1 MELGKETT
9 AEQRRKRII
18 VVVFISF
25 MGLLLLFTLFSNTLQ
40 SLTLPKVTTEQPKK
54 GGISLVIEGSGILQP
69 IAEVKLFGSTNW
81 KTQQVHVKE
90 GDRVKKGQKLITYD
104 SKPAEQDIEVE
115 LTNLEKQKIEQQS
128 FQDQY
133 ILASFEEDE
142 LKRRSAQRDI
152 EKGKLDIAAQ
162 ERKINEMRE
171 HVSKNQLLTAPF
183 DGIITSLN
191 AVEGLGSTGE
201 PDIILSKSSEG
212 YRFEVRADAKRL
224 STLGISIGEQIK
236 VEVDSD
242 QAQQARSMDGTIEE
256 INDEKPLIEGTSE
269 SNEGVGGVTMP
280 QKILRIKLL
289 DAKLKGGEQARIK
302 IEKSSRDQGLLVSNA
317 AIHQDREGTYVFVVD
332 QKPGAL
338 GNVFVVRKVDIESSE
353 KNDKETM
360 IQTDRI
366 YPEDKIILN
375 SSEPMQDGD
384 RIRLE

>member
-1 MELGKETT
+1 MELGTET
-9 AEQRRKRII
+9 AGQRRKRII

-69 IAEVKLFGSTNW
+69 IAEAKLFGSTNW
-81 KTQQVHVKE
+81 KTQQVHVQE

-191 AVEGLGSTGE
+191 AVVGLGSTGE

-212 YRFEVRADAKRL
+212 YRFEVRADAKRV
-224 STLGISIGEQIK
+224 STLAISIGEQIK

-242 QAQQARSMDGTIEE
+242 QEQQARSLDGTIEE
-256 INDEKPLIEGTSE
+256 IINEKPLIEGTSE
-269 SNEGVGGVTMP
+269 SDEAVVGGTMP
-280 QKILRIKLL
+280 QKILRVKLL

-302 IEKSSRDQGLLVSNA
+302 IEKGSLDQGLLVSNE

-338 GNVFVVRKVDIESSE
+338 SNVFVVRKVDIESSE

-366 YPEDKIILN
+366 FPEDKIILN

>member
-1 MELGKETT
+1 MELGTET

-18 VVVFISF
+18 VIVFISF

-54 GGISLVIEGSGILQP
+54 GGISLVIESSGILQP
-69 IAEVKLFGSTNW
+69 IAEAKLFGSTNW
-81 KTQQVHVKE
+81 KTHQVHVKE

-152 EKGKLDIAAQ
+152 EKGKLDIASQ
-162 ERKINEMRE
+162 ERKISEMRE

-183 DGIITSLN
+183 DGIITRLN

-242 QAQQARSMDGTIEE
+242 QEQQARSMHGTIEE
-256 INDEKPLIEGTSE
+256 IINEKPLIEGTSE
-269 SNEGVGGVTMP
+269 SDEGVGVVTRP

-302 IEKSSRDQGLLVSNA
+302 IEKRSLDQGLLVSNE
-317 AIHQDREGTYVFVVD
+317 AIHQDREGAYVFVVD
-332 QKPGAL
+332 QRSGAL

-360 IQTDRI
+360 IQTDSI
-366 YPEDKIILN
+366 YLEDKIILN
-375 SSEPMQDGD
+375 SSEPLQDGD

>member
-1 MELGKETT
+1 MELGTET

-69 IAEVKLFGSTNW
+69 IAEAKLFGSTNW
-81 KTQQVHVKE
+81 KTQQIHVKE
-90 GDRVKKGQKLITYD
+90 GDHVKKGQKLITYD
-104 SKPAEQDIEVE
+104 SKPAEQEIEVE

-183 DGIITSLN
+183 DGIITRLN

-242 QAQQARSMDGTIEE
+242 QEQQARSMDGTIEE
-256 INDEKPLIEGTSE
+256 IINEKPLIEGTSE
-269 SNEGVGGVTMP
+269 SDEGVGVVTMP

-302 IEKSSRDQGLLVSNA
+302 IEKGSLDQGLLVSNA

-332 QKPGAL
+332 QRPGAL

>member
-1 MELGKETT
+1 MALATGP

-18 VVVFISF
+18 LVMFISF

-40 SLTLPKVTTEQPKK
+40 SLTLPKVTTEQPQK
-54 GGISLVIEGSGILQP
+54 GGIPLVIEGSGILQP
-69 IAEVKLFGSTNW
+69 IAEARLFGSTTW

-90 GDRVKKGQKLITYD
+90 GERVKKGQKLITYD

-115 LTNLEKQKIEQQS
+115 LTNLEKQKIDQQS

-133 ILASFEEDE
+133 ILASYEEDE

-162 ERKINEMRE
+162 ERKINLMRE
-171 HVSKNQLLTAPF
+171 QLSKDQVLTAPF
-183 DGIITSLN
+183 NGIITKVN
-191 AVEGLGSTGE
+191 AVEGLASAGE
-201 PDIILSKSSEG
+201 PDIIVTKSSQG
-212 YRFEVRADAKRL
+212 YRLEIRADAKRL
-224 STLGISIGEQIK
+224 STLGISIGEQIQ

-242 QAQQARSMDGTIEE
+242 QEQQAWSMDGTIEE
-256 INDEKPLIEGTSE
+256 INNEKPLIEGTSD
-269 SNEGVGGVTMP
+269 SDEGVGVVTMP

-289 DAKLKGGEQARIK
+289 DAKLKGGEQARVK
-302 IEKSSRDQGLLVSNA
+302 IETTSLDQGLLVSNE

-332 QKPGAL
+332 QRPGAL

-353 KNDKETM
+353 KNDKETK
-360 IQTDRI
+360 ILTDRI

-375 SSEPMQDGD
+375 SSEPLQDGD

>member
-1 MELGKETT
+1 MELGSGA

-54 GGISLVIEGSGILQP
+54 GGIPLVIEGSGILQP
-69 IAEVKLFGSTNW
+69 IAEAKLSGSTNW
-81 KTQQVHVKE
+81 KTQQIHVKE

-104 SKPAEQDIEVE
+104 SKPAKQDIEVE
-115 LTNLEKQKIEQQS
+115 VTNLEKQKIDQQS
-128 FQDQY
+128 FQDQF

-171 HVSKNQLLTAPF
+171 HVSKNQVLTAPF
-183 DGIITSLN
+183 EAIITKLN
-191 AVEGLGSTGE
+191 AVEGLASTGE
-201 PDIILSKSSEG
+201 PDIIVSKSSQG
-212 YRFEVRADAKRL
+212 YRFEVRVDAKRL
-224 STLGISIGEQIK
+224 STLGISIGERIK
-236 VEVDSD
+236 VEVDTD
-242 QAQQARSMDGTIEE
+242 QEQQARSMDGILEE
-256 INDEKPLIEGTSE
+256 INNEKPLIEGSSE
-269 SNEGVGGVTMP
+269 SDEGVGVVTIP

-289 DAKLKGGEQARIK
+289 DAKLKGGEQARIR
-302 IEKSSRDQGLLVSNA
+302 IEKSSLDQGLLVSNG
-317 AIHQDREGTYVFVVD
+317 AIHQDRQGTYVFVVD
-332 QKPGAL
+332 QRPGAL
-338 GNVFVVRKVDIESSE
+338 GNVFVVRKVDIKSSE

-360 IQTDRI
+360 IQTDSI
-366 YPEDKIILN
+366 YAEDKIILN

>member
-1 MELGKETT
+1 MELGTET

-40 SLTLPKVTTEQPKK
+40 SLTLPKVITEQPKK
-54 GGISLVIEGSGILQP
+54 GGISLVIESSGILQP
-69 IAEVKLFGSTNW
+69 IAEAKLFGSTNW

-90 GDRVKKGQKLITYD
+90 GDRVKKGQKLISYD
-104 SKPAEQDIEVE
+104 SKPAEQNIEVE

-133 ILASFEEDE
+133 ILAAFEEDE

-183 DGIITSLN
+183 DGIITKLN
-191 AVEGLGSTGE
+191 AVVGLGSTGE

-242 QAQQARSMDGTIEE
+242 QEQQARSMDGIIEE
-256 INDEKPLIEGTSE
+256 IINEKPLIDGSSE
-269 SNEGVGGVTMP
+269 SDEGVGVVTVP
-280 QKILRIKLL
+280 QKVLHIKLL

-302 IEKSSRDQGLLVSNA
+302 IEKSSLDQGLLVSNE

-332 QKPGAL
+332 QRSGAL
-338 GNVFVVRKVDIESSE
+338 GNVFVVRKVDIEYSE

-360 IQTDRI
+360 IQTDSI
-366 YPEDKIILN
+366 FPEDKIILN

>member
-1 MELGKETT
+1 MELGTET

-69 IAEVKLFGSTNW
+69 IAEAKLFGSTNW
-81 KTQQVHVKE
+81 KTQQIHVKE

>member
-1 MELGKETT
+1 MELGTET

-69 IAEVKLFGSTNW
+69 IAEAKLFGSTNW
-81 KTQQVHVKE
+81 KTQQIHVKE

-104 SKPAEQDIEVE
+104 SKSAEQDIEVE

-183 DGIITSLN
+183 DGIITRLN

-242 QAQQARSMDGTIEE
+242 QEQQARSMYGTIEE

-269 SNEGVGGVTMP
+269 SDEGVGVVTMP

-302 IEKSSRDQGLLVSNA
+302 IEKSSLDQGLLVSNA

-332 QKPGAL
+332 QRPGAL